1 MSPSKKYARSGTRG
15 YAHLAEIRAPAARV
29 WRALTDPALIRIWSG
44 SEAEID
50 PRKHGLYRL
59 GRAAAGGREAHID
72 IFEVNRRLRIIY
84 MPGPD
89 MPPCGSA
96 IVDDFML
103 DSSKG
108 AGMVTLRLLG
118 SGFPDSK
125 DWDRSYVRIRVSW
138 ERFLG
143 RIKNTLENPPRP
155 RPAAKPVDPPL
166 PGLDF

>member
-1 MSPSKKYARSGTRG
+1 MSRSKKYARSGTRG

-84 MPGPD
+84 MRGPD
-89 MPPCGSA
+89 LPPCGSA

-103 DSSKG
+103 D
-108 AGMVTLRLLG
+108 
-118 SGFPDSK
+118 
-125 DWDRSYVRIRVSW
+125 
-138 ERFLG
+138 
-143 RIKNTLENPPRP
+143 
-155 RPAAKPVDPPL
+155 
-166 PGLDF
+166 